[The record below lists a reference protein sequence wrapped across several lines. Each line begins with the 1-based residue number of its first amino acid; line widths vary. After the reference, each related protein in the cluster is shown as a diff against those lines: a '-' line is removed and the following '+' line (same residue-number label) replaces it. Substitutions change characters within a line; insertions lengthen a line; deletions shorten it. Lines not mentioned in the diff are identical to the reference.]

1 MAEPQRHEQGMPGDP
16 PSKGARTGHD
26 MAPGAAVIDVAH
38 EAARRAG
45 AIIREGLAQTLQ
57 VDYKG
62 EGANDPVTDVDR
74 RSEAAIAGIIRA
86 HFPDHRI
93 LSEEGTTGGQDP
105 RWRWIVD
112 PLDGTVNYAHR
123 LPFSCVSIGV
133 EHDGEI
139 VAGVVYNPL
148 AEEIFAAERGKPATL
163 NGAPIHVS
171 ATSEL
176 RRALLTSA
184 FGPWEAGGRRF
195 DRARAL
201 GPHVQALRDLGSAAL
216 ELCYVAAGRIDGMGG
231 SSLNAWDVAAGMLI
245 VRQAGG
251 QVTDP
256 YGDPFKVDDKSLVV
270 SNGILH
276 GAIMARLHGASEVI
290 PPKDATDQATDPTD
304 RAKGQAPA
312 DTTPATTTA
321 TNTAPASPPAPARD

>member
-1 MAEPQRHEQGMPGDP
+1 MAEPTTAAPLREDAAPIP
-16 PSKGARTGHD
+16 AAGASSPT
-26 MAPGAAVIDVAH
+26 PTVQAVLEVAH

-45 AIIREGLAQTLQ
+45 SIIKEGVARTLQ
-57 VDYKG
+57 IDYKG

-74 RSEAAIAGIIRA
+74 RSEAAIAETIRA

-93 LSEEGTTGGQDP
+93 LSEEGATGGQDP

-112 PLDGTVNYAHR
+112 PLDGTMNYAHR
-123 LPFSCVSIGV
+123 LPFSCVAIGV
-133 EHDGEI
+133 EHDGAI

-148 AEEIFAAERGKPATL
+148 SEELFAAARGELATL
-163 NGAPIHVS
+163 NGEPIHVS
-171 ATSEL
+171 TTSEL

-201 GPHVQALRDLGSAAL
+201 GPHAQALRDLGSAAL
-216 ELCYVAAGRIDGMGG
+216 EFCYVAAGRIDGMGG
-231 SSLNAWDVAAGMLI
+231 STLNAWDVAAGMLI

-256 YGDPFKVDDKSLVV
+256 YGDPFKVDDKHVVV

-276 GAIMARLHGASEVI
+276 GAIMARLHGASEAL
-290 PPKDATDQATDPTD
+290 PPKDESKERPQP
-304 RAKGQAPA
+304 
-312 DTTPATTTA
+312 TPASAETGVS
-321 TNTAPASPPAPARD
+321 TAPAPLPASS

>member
-1 MAEPQRHEQGMPGDP
+1 MAEPQPQEQNRLNDP
-16 PSKGARTGHD
+16 PTERANHGTASEAT
-26 MAPGAAVIDVAH
+26 VIDVAH

-45 AIIREGLAQTLQ
+45 AIIREGVAQTLRI
-57 VDYKG
+57 DYKG

-74 RSEAAIAGIIRA
+74 RSEAAIAETIRA

-105 RWRWIVD
+105 HWRWIVD

-133 EHDGEI
+133 ERDGEI

-148 AEEIFAAERGKPATL
+148 DEEIFAAERGKPATL

-171 ATSEL
+171 TTSEL

-184 FGPWEAGGRRF
+184 VGPWEAGGRRF
-195 DRARAL
+195 YRTRAL

-270 SNGILH
+270 SNGALH

-290 PPKDATDQATDPTD
+290 PPKDSTDPT
-304 RAKGQAPA
+304 KEPAPPS
-312 DTTPATTTA
+312 TTPATA
-321 TNTAPASPPAPARD
+321 ATAPTSPPTPPV

>member
-1 MAEPQRHEQGMPGDP
+1 MPSDP
-16 PSKGARTGHD
+16 LSESARTSHD
-26 MAPGAAVIDVAH
+26 MAPGATVIDVAH
-38 EAARRAG
+38 QAARRAG
-45 AIIREGLAQTLQ
+45 AIIREGLARALQ

-62 EGANDPVTDVDR
+62 DGANDPVTDVDR
-74 RSEAAIAGIIRA
+74 RSEAAIAETIRA

-148 AEEIFAAERGKPATL
+148 AEEFFAAEQGKPATL

-184 FGPWEAGGRRF
+184 FGAWEASGRRF
-195 DRARAL
+195 DRAHAL

-231 SSLNAWDVAAGMLI
+231 STLNAWDVAAGMLI

-290 PPKDATDQATDPTD
+290 PPKDSTDLAKEPASPNTPPT
-304 RAKGQAPA
+304 
-312 DTTPATTTA
+312 TTTA
-321 TNTAPASPPAPARD
+321 ADTAPASP

>member
-1 MAEPQRHEQGMPGDP
+1 MANMAELQPQGQNTPGDLP
-16 PSKGARTGHD
+16 AKNAHADRDTTPEAT
-26 MAPGAAVIDVAH
+26 VIDVAH

-45 AIIREGLAQTLQ
+45 AIIREGVAQTLQ
-57 VDYKG
+57 IDYKG

-74 RSEAAIAGIIRA
+74 RSEAAIAETIRA

-123 LPFSCVSIGV
+123 LPFSCISIGV

-148 AEEIFAAERGKPATL
+148 AEELFAAEQGKSATL

-195 DRARAL
+195 YRARAL
-201 GPHVQALRDLGSAAL
+201 GPYVQALRDLGSAAL

-231 SSLNAWDVAAGMLI
+231 SSLNAWDVAAGLLI

-276 GAIMARLHGASEVI
+276 GAIMARLHDASEAI
-290 PPKDATDQATDPTD
+290 PPKDSTDPP
-304 RAKGQAPA
+304 KE
-312 DTTPATTTA
+312 
-321 TNTAPASPPAPARD
+321 PASPSTPPTTTTVTAADTAQGPSHP